1 MISLETSRV
10 QTTSGSDD
18 FLRISETFVDTSAIE
33 QGSRILTTESLQV
46 MFTFAYSPPV
56 MIDDFTRREK
66 PNRERK
72 KNQSVESREDH
83 IRLQKKIEDRYFR
96 DEDRDGFR

>member
-1 MISLETSRV
+1 
-10 QTTSGSDD
+10 
-18 FLRISETFVDTSAIE
+18 
-33 QGSRILTTESLQV
+33 
-46 MFTFAYSPPV
+46 